1 MQSLFIKEV
10 RGNERGIRLFFENG
24 VIIFFPSATAGF
36 LLSILR
42 LRNFAETALLPE
54 AFSSANHVY
63 GGVFIRGKGA
73 ICILA
78 AAFPPFFAR
87 ASNLVAPAPLQRDRP
102 VIY

>member
-42 LRNFAETALLPE
+42 LRNFAETALLTV
-54 AFSSANHVY
+54 ACLSANHVY
-63 GGVFIRGKGA
+63 GAFLFAGKTLFAFLRRLSRRFSHAQA
-73 ICILA
+73 ILSL
-78 AAFPPFFAR
+78 PPLYNATD
-87 ASNLVAPAPLQRDRP
+87 L
-102 VIY
+102 